1 MEKITKDRV
10 LELADLVRIAI
21 SEEDAEKYTENIN
34 STLAPLEILNEL
46 NTDDVKPTTHGIVL
60 ENVMRQ
66 DKPERTITP
75 EEALNNAPD
84 QEDGHFKV
92 PSIME

>member
-21 SEEDAEKYTENIN
+21 SDEDAKTYTENIN
-34 STLAPLEILNEL
+34 ATLSSVEILNEVD
-46 NTDDVKPTTHGIVL
+46 TADVKPTTHGIVL

-66 DKPERTITP
+66 DVPERTITP
-75 EEALNNAPD
+75 EEALKNAPD

-92 PSIME
+92 PSIMD